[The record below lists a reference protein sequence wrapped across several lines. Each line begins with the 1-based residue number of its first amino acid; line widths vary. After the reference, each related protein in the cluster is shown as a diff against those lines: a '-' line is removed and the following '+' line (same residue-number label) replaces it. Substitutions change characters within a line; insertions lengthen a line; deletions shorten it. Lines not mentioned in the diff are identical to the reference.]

1 MRNTLKHLTLLT
13 RMKDD
18 GLLPALTGSFSED
31 AIAQACGQVETL
43 QLQERLHIRKT
54 KRIQEELIR
63 VPNFAALYG
72 VLCRQEIGDEEIA
85 SVLESADGYGEK
97 LTAYPQEQVLAVMK
111 LELLPSFHQFFQ
123 QACGTLCIAFPSFG
137 NGGGMVFGKIPL
149 YILQYLVIG
158 QLLIGGRC
166 EEYIIQITHRH
177 PPHIHT
183 PHLPLTAQPVPS
195 APEFPVPCSVKQCI
209 WGCSR

>member
-111 LELLPSFHQFFQ
+111 PLIEH
-123 QACGTLCIAFPSFG
+123 
-137 NGGGMVFGKIPL
+137 GGGCCPFRNRTGQSWSFKAGKI
-149 YILQYLVIG
+149 
-158 QLLIGGRC
+158 
-166 EEYIIQITHRH
+166 
-177 PPHIHT
+177 
-183 PHLPLTAQPVPS
+183 
-195 APEFPVPCSVKQCI
+195 
-209 WGCSR
+209 SRL